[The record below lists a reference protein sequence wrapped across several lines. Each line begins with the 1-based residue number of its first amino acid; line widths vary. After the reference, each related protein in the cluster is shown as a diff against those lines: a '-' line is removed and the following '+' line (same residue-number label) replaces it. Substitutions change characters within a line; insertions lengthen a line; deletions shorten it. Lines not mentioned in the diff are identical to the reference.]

1 MVVWYYDHG
10 LHVLQQLGSFFN
22 DYRGGLASAPT
33 AKYVVVDASHIKGM
47 GHYHPYEGSLECKHV
62 TRRVFLRAT
71 RPSKPG
77 TELCLLWCEV
87 HGNIARSW
95 SVDAPSG
102 VCVCVCVCVCV
113 DVSMC
118 GECEGLER
126 IRFHFFP
133 VPDSTMHTLTGH
145 VSGLAG
151 VRLNGHGQCGRD
163 SQHNRHGR

>member
-33 AKYVVVDASHIKGM
+33 AKYVGVDASHIKGM

-77 TELCLLWCEV
+77 TELTAYYGAKFTV
-87 HGNIARSW
+87 TSQGHGVW
-95 SVDAPSG
+95 THHP
-102 VCVCVCVCVCV
+102 VCVCVCVCVCGRV
-113 DVSMC
+113 YVWRMR
-118 GECEGLER
+118 GIGANTVP
-126 IRFHFFP
+126 FFSRAR
-133 VPDSTMHTLTGH
+133 STLHTLTGH

-151 VRLNGHGQCGRD
+151 VRLNGHGQCGRE

>member
-1 MVVWYYDHG
+1 MVVWYYDNG

-33 AKYVVVDASHIKGM
+33 AKYVGVDASHINGK
-47 GHYHPYEGSLECKHV
+47 GHYHPYAGSLECKHV
-62 TRRVFLRAT
+62 TRRVFLQAT
-71 RPSKPG
+71 HPSEPG
-77 TELCLLWCEV
+77 TELTASYGSKFKITSEGLGVWT
-87 HGNIARSW
+87 HH
-95 SVDAPSG
+95 P

-133 VPDSTMHTLTGH
+133 VPDSTLHTLTGH